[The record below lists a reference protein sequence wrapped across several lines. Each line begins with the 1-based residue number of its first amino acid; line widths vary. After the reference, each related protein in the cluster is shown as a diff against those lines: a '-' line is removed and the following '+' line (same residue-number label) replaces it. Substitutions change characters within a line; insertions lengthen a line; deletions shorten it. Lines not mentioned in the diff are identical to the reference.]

1 MMNKYSNNVDSIN
14 IQKKL
19 NTMCRK
25 NLEFNKNID
34 NVTLN
39 TLFNL
44 LLNIKTSIN
53 NIYINSDTLIER
65 EILEKEYLNN
75 SELIEDLK
83 SKYVA
88 NNIQKYII
96 TKGKKQIV
104 YKYKNKLTYIYLG

>member
-1 MMNKYSNNVDSIN
+1 MNKYSNNVDSIN

-104 YKYKNKLTYIYLG
+104 YKYKNKLTYI